1 MTTEQKAWFST
12 NTKFDKNV
20 SDEDRWRAYY
30 HALFPDDDGY
40 GTMNPGKSNLGPNF
54 LPLVKPYDQIKLTHL
69 PPHGTQNCKLCF
81 FGP

>member
-12 NTKFDKNV
+12 NARFDKNV

-40 GTMNPGKSNLGPNF
+40 GTMNPGKS
-54 LPLVKPYDQIKLTHL
+54 YDQIKLTHL
-69 PPHGTQNCKLCF
+69 PSHGTKNCKFVLF
-81 FGP
+81 